1 MWDNF
6 GMAAAVFTVCKSV
19 AAAASWQSD
28 GAMAEMGFAEFHI
41 VEFKS
46 DSAVL
51 VGRKPSMGTET

>member
-1 MWDNF
+1 
-6 GMAAAVFTVCKSV
+6 MAAAVFTVCKSV